1 LLTKAD
7 REWSRYQDVVQHSL
21 KSKEIYFDLK
31 MDVEQLEIQ
40 LEEAMLAYERGQLA
54 IDRVK
59 IISSHAATVKYRT
72 EEAT

>member
-1 LLTKAD
+1 
-7 REWSRYQDVVQHSL
+7 
-21 KSKEIYFDLK
+21 